1 MTSLGLAGEAG
12 IFASL
17 PFYPMF
23 SGVPNGPLRLSP
35 PQVHAAVHNSGSTPL
50 LTVFVTTLALF
61 LFASCGSTE
70 GNGQDTMRAKY
81 FSPNYTTARTQFR
94 TAAEKA
100 GGRLTVLQLDAK
112 GPKGEDLTIDI
123 AWFGAEKPKRALVH
137 SSGLH
142 GVEAFAGSAIQLQW
156 LEEGIPSI
164 PADSALVLVHVLNP
178 FGMSWLRRFN
188 ENSVDLNRNFL
199 GPDETYEG
207 TPAGY
212 PLLDPFLNPPS
223 PPGWD
228 LLYYPRAGWLIARH
242 GMSTLRQ
249 SIAGGQYE
257 YPKGLFFGGSKL
269 EEGSLKVQEFM
280 RERLDSAEHVV
291 VVDVHTGLGPF
302 AYDTLFVHAGDE
314 GSEIYQVMKR
324 TFGERVASLDPDRG
338 PAYRVKG
345 AYDTMY
351 PRVVSGGKEVVYFL
365 CQEFGTYYAVQAL
378 RALRDENRWHHYGDG
393 TVDHPAKEE
402 LKEKFSPDDESWRQ
416 TVLDRGRVVIGQ
428 GLGLAFGD

>member
-1 MTSLGLAGEAG
+1 MPARNKKSSHSKLLMALFVSALG
-12 IFASL
+12 
-17 PFYPMF
+17 
-23 SGVPNGPLRLSP
+23 
-35 PQVHAAVHNSGSTPL
+35 
-50 LTVFVTTLALF
+50 LF

-70 GNGQDTMRAKY
+70 GNGQDTMSAKY
-81 FSPNYTTARTQFR
+81 FSADYVTARTRFR
-94 TAAEKA
+94 NAVKKV
-100 GGRLTVLQLDAK
+100 GGRLTALQLDAK

-123 AWFGAEKPKRALVH
+123 AWFGAEKPKRVLVH

-156 LEEGIPSI
+156 LDEGIFSI
-164 PADSALVLVHVLNP
+164 SEDSALVLVHVLNP
-178 FGMSWLRRFN
+178 FGMAWLRRFN

-199 GPDETYEG
+199 GAGETYEG
-207 TPAGY
+207 APEGY
-212 PLLDPFLNPPS
+212 DLLDPFLNPPS

-228 LLYYPRAGWLIARH
+228 LYYARAGWLIARH
-242 GMSTLRQ
+242 GMSTLKQ
-249 SIAGGQYE
+249 VIAGGQYE

-269 EEGSLKVQEFM
+269 EEGPRKVQEFV
-280 RERLDSAEHVV
+280 RERLESAKHVV

-338 PAYRVKG
+338 PGYRIKG

-351 PRVVSGGKEVVYFL
+351 PRVFSGKEVYFL
-365 CQEFGTYYAVQAL
+365 CQEFGTYHAVRAL
-378 RALRDENRWHHYGDG
+378 RALRAENRWHHHGDG
-393 TVDHPAKEE
+393 TVDHPTKEE

-416 TVLDRGRVVIGQ
+416 MVLDRGREVIGQ
-428 GLGLAFGD
+428 ALGLAFGD